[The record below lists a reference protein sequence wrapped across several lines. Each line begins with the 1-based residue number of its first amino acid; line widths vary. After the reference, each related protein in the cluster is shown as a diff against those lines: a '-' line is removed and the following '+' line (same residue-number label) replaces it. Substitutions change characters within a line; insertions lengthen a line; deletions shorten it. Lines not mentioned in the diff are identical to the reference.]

1 MADMCLDITLEG
13 LYNLPSFSETENSKV
28 PETGLHSFVFAN
40 PAILGYF
47 IVVLSLRVPMYLLGH
62 SA

>member
-47 IVVLSLRVPMYLLGH
+47 IVVLSL
-62 SA
+62 